1 MTIEKDIYYQ
11 TVTKTVTRKVFLVF
25 ISLLSLFIIMIT
37 GAAGMLYNRES
48 REYLER
54 LSIEE
59 SVSIAF
65 QREMIAS
72 RLDAVITD
80 LMFLSRQNE
89 LRALIEG
96 RGPEDT
102 LKHWISSEYLA
113 FCREKRVY
121 DQIRYI
127 DASGVEVVRVN
138 FNKGTPYAVEGGE
151 LQRKADRY
159 YFKDTIGLGPDEIFV
174 SPFDLNVENGKLEF
188 PLKPMIRFGIP
199 IFDSAGKKQGIVI
212 LNYLGETLIAAM
224 RDMAGSARD
233 RVMLVNGDGY
243 WLSGPNPE
251 DEWGFVIPSRKD
263 RKFSTRHPEAW
274 RDISASDQ
282 CQIYTSTGL
291 FTAST
296 IYPLKNEATS
306 GPSTTRAYG
315 DSILSLRD
323 DEYYWKIVS
332 HIPQEI
338 LDAGIRGIRAK
349 HIALVISLLPLAAIS
364 SWFIAQAVIR
374 RKLDQVEL
382 YRSAHYDRLTG
393 LPNRAL
399 FLDRLD
405 QAIRDAR
412 RYSRRFGL
420 MFIDL
425 DGFKS
430 VNDSLGHH
438 AGDEVLVQVAVRLNH
453 CLRESDTVARIGGD
467 EFTVILPAV
476 DSPISAHRVA
486 KKIIESLNQP
496 FNASGQ
502 TPQVGAS
509 IGISLY
515 PEDGTE
521 LDILLKK
528 ADKAMYQAKKEGK
541 NDYRFYLP
549 EF

>member
-11 TVTKTVTRKVFLVF
+11 TVNKKVFLYF
-25 ISLLSLFIIMIT
+25 IAIFLFFGLMIA
-37 GAAGMLYNRES
+37 GSVGMLHTRES

-54 LSIEE
+54 VAIAE
-59 SVSIAF
+59 SVNITF

-72 RLDAVITD
+72 RLDAVVSD

-89 LRALIEG
+89 LRHLIDGNGFAETFK
-96 RGPEDT
+96 R
-102 LKHWISSEYLA
+102 WMSNEYLA
-113 FCREKRVY
+113 FCLEKRVY

-127 DASGVEVVRVN
+127 DADGMEVVRVN
-138 FNKGTPYAVEGGE
+138 FNAGRPYAVRDEE

-159 YFKDTIGLGPDEIFV
+159 YFYDTLVLGPDEIFV
-174 SPFDLNVENGKLEF
+174 SPFDLNVENGEIES
-188 PLKPMIRFGIP
+188 PPKPMIRFGIP
-199 IFDSAGKKQGIVI
+199 VFDSGGKKQGIVI
-212 LNYLGETLIAAM
+212 LNYLGETLIAAI
-224 RDMAGSARD
+224 RDMAGSARG

-243 WLSGPNPE
+243 WLSGPDPE
-251 DEWGFVIPSRKD
+251 DEWGFMIPARED
-263 RKFSTRHPEAW
+263 RKFSSRYPEAW
-274 RDISASDQ
+274 REIAASDR
-282 CQIYTSTGL
+282 CQVYTPAGL
-291 FTAST
+291 FTAAT
-296 IYPLKNEATS
+296 IYPLKKEAAS
-306 GPSTTRAYG
+306 ALGPNRAYG
-315 DSILSLRD
+315 DSILAVRD

-332 HIPQEI
+332 HVPWET
-338 LDAGIRGIRAK
+338 LDSGTRGIRTR
-349 HIALVISLLPLAAIS
+349 HFVLALLLLPLAAIS
-364 SWFIAQAVIR
+364 SWFIAQAVVR

-412 RYSRRFGL
+412 RYGRRFGL

-430 VNDSLGHH
+430 VNDTLGHD
-438 AGDEVLVQVAVRLNH
+438 AGDEVLVQVAGRLNH
-453 CLRESDTVARIGGD
+453 CLRDSDTVARMGGD
-467 EFTVILPAV
+467 EFTAILPAV
-476 DSPISAHRVA
+476 DSPVSAHRVA
-486 KKIIESLNQP
+486 KKIIEALNQP
-496 FNASGQ
+496 FHVSGHA
-502 TPQVGAS
+502 PQVGAS

-528 ADKAMYQAKKEGK
+528 ADKAMYQAKKDGK
-541 NDYRFYLP
+541 NDYRFFMP

>member
-1 MTIEKDIYYQ
+1 MTIERDIYYQ
-11 TVTKTVTRKVFLVF
+11 TVTKKVLLYFVGILLLFLGT
-25 ISLLSLFIIMIT
+25 IT
-37 GAAGMLYNRES
+37 GAVGMLHSRES
-48 REYLER
+48 GEYFER
-54 LSIEE
+54 LAIEE
-59 SVSIAF
+59 SVNIAF

-72 RLDAVITD
+72 RLDAVVSD
-80 LMFLSRQNE
+80 LLFLSRQNE
-89 LRALIEG
+89 LRALIDGNGSAE
-96 RGPEDT
+96 PLT
-102 LKHWISSEYLA
+102 QWIAREYLA

-121 DQIRYI
+121 DQVRFIN
-127 DASGVEVVRVN
+127 AEGVEVVRVN
-138 FNKGTPYAVEGGE
+138 FNGGTPYAVEAGE

-159 YFKDTIGLGPDEIFV
+159 YFKDTIGLGPGEVFV
-174 SPFDLNVENGKLEF
+174 SPFDLNIENGELEL
-188 PLKPMIRFGIP
+188 PLKPMIRFGVP
-199 IFDSAGKKQGIVI
+199 VFDSSGEKKGIVI

-224 RDMAGSARD
+224 REMAGSARG

-243 WLSGPNPE
+243 WLSGPEPE
-251 DEWGFVIPSRKD
+251 DEWGFMIPARAD
-263 RKFSTRHPEAW
+263 RRFSTRHPEAW
-274 RDISASDQ
+274 RDISASDR
-282 CQIYTSTGL
+282 CQVHTPAGL
-291 FTAST
+291 FTAAT
-296 IYPLKNEATS
+296 IYPLKKEGAS
-306 GPSTTRAYG
+306 PSRRTRIYG
-315 DSILSLRD
+315 DSILSMRE

-332 HIPQEI
+332 HVPQDA
-338 LDAGIRGIRAK
+338 LDAGIRGIRTK
-349 HIALVISLLPLAAIS
+349 HFAMAVSLFPLAAIS
-364 SWFIAQAVIR
+364 SWFIAPAVVR

-412 RYSRRFGL
+412 RYGRRFGL

-425 DGFKS
+425 DGFKT
-430 VNDSLGHH
+430 VNDTLGHQ
-438 AGDEVLVQVAVRLNH
+438 AGDEVLVEVAVRLSH
-453 CLRESDTVARIGGD
+453 CLRESDTVARMGGD
-467 EFTVILPAV
+467 EFTAILPAV

-486 KKIIESLNQP
+486 RKIIEALNQP
-496 FNASGQ
+496 FHASGH

-541 NDYRFYLP
+541 NDYRFYMP

>member
-11 TVTKTVTRKVFLVF
+11 TVTKKV
-25 ISLLSLFIIMIT
+25 LLYFVGILLLFVGMIT
-37 GAAGMLYNRES
+37 GAFGMLHSRES

-54 LSIEE
+54 ISIEE
-59 SVSIAF
+59 SVNIAF
-65 QREMIAS
+65 QRQMIAS
-72 RLDAVITD
+72 RLDVVVAD

-89 LRALIEG
+89 LHALIDGEG
-96 RGPEDT
+96 FAET
-102 LKHWISSEYLA
+102 LKGWIANEYLA

-121 DQIRYI
+121 DQVRYI
-127 DASGVEVVRVN
+127 DAEGVEVVRVN
-138 FNKGTPYAVEGGE
+138 FNRGNPYAVDGGG
-151 LQRKADRY
+151 LRRKADRH
-159 YFKDTIGLGPDEIFV
+159 YFQDTIGLGPDEIFV
-174 SPFDLNVENGKLEF
+174 SPFDLNVENGKLEW
-188 PLKPMIRFGIP
+188 PLKPMIRFGVP
-199 IFDSAGKKQGIVI
+199 VFDSGGTKRGIVI
-212 LNYLGETLIAAM
+212 LNYLGETLIAAI
-224 RDMAGSARD
+224 RNMAGSARG
-233 RVMLVNGDGY
+233 RVMLVNGDGF
-243 WLSGPNPE
+243 WLTGPDPE
-251 DEWGFVIPSRKD
+251 DEWGFMIPARAD
-263 RKFSTRHPEAW
+263 RKFSTRYPDAW
-274 RDISASDQ
+274 RDISTSDR
-282 CQIYTSTGL
+282 CQAHTPAGL
-291 FTAST
+291 FTAAT
-296 IYPLKNEATS
+296 IHPLKQEGASGS
-306 GPSTTRAYG
+306 GPVRAYG

-332 HIPQEI
+332 HVPREA
-338 LDAGIRGIRAK
+338 LDAGIRSIRTK
-349 HIALVISLLPLAAIS
+349 HFALAVSLLPLAVIS
-364 SWFIAQAVIR
+364 SWFIAQAVVR

-412 RYSRRFGL
+412 RYGRRFGL

-430 VNDSLGHH
+430 VNDTLGHH
-438 AGDEVLVQVAVRLNH
+438 AGDEVLVQVAIRLNH
-453 CLRESDTVARIGGD
+453 CLRESDTVARMGGD

-486 KKIIESLNQP
+486 KKIIEALNQP
-496 FNASGQ
+496 FHASGHA
-502 TPQVGAS
+502 PQVGAS

-541 NDYRFYLP
+541 NDYRFYMP